1 MKDIGLKLKNLTRKT
16 SDFLTEHEV
25 TVYFSIILTVIFVT
39 FWVSQEVSHA
49 KKILQVKKENVL
61 LNLAIDDCE
70 RALDDQFEVI
80 TLQGGTINK
89 YEDTLERVGE
99 ALNDQARLIE
109 DLINYLKKINHW
121 PPKEP
126 RPNPSRSEA
135 TYTKGEN
142 RL

>member
-1 MKDIGLKLKNLTRKT
+1 MKDIGLKLKNFTRKA
-16 SDFLTEHEV
+16 SNFLTEHEI

-39 FWVSQEVSHA
+39 FWVSQEVGHA
-49 KKILQVKKENVL
+49 KDILKVKKENAL

-80 TLQGGTINK
+80 TLQGRAINK

-99 ALNDQARLIE
+99 ALNDQAGLIE

-126 RPNPSRSEA
+126 RPNPSRSEV